1 MSSSGPQ
8 ERPAEGTARSVVLWG
23 GLALLSVLAL
33 AGWWATRTVRLPREF
48 REPEDPEAQDLAEPL
63 PGPTPAVE
71 AAPLGSGVDPAAHG
85 RDEPGVVIVR
95 VQDAESGEPLAGIE
109 VEVGCEEP
117 VRRSFG
123 RRLTASDGSVRFP
136 GVSVP
141 VALAATRRS
150 ELYCAALTVA
160 RGGLD
165 GARVATLRLVPGGV
179 LRGRVVDDRGLPV
192 ADAALSLT
200 DPTPWPEPVLDPR
213 PVARSRADG
222 SFEIERVRDQPRLV
236 TTRQGSFFAA
246 AWAPVQVQAR
256 GLGGTAQGVVSVAP
270 CGEARI
276 ADLVLPRPPTFVG
289 RVFDFDGRPV
299 AGALVSGHPRRFLAR
314 DVNLH
319 VAAPDRVAD
328 GLADLPGSP
337 LFQLLEGEVLTG
349 PDGAFELTAAPSRA
363 VLLVAA
369 GGALRGMVQEFPC
382 GAFSSGARLEGIEL
396 RLDDGEVFRARL
408 FDDQGRPVLGR
419 APSPVE
425 EPPEG
430 EAPHGTIF
438 GRAPVRFA
446 PLSGPATG
454 AWVQSRVRL
463 LILDQEGVEWERT
476 ALPDGQGVF
485 AFAIPGRLA
494 SLERLTILAPG
505 FEPAVLECKGR
516 LRPEPGALDLR
527 LVPLA
532 RVALSLVL
540 ADAPDSRPAPG
551 ESESEPYDVT
561 LRVCGL
567 APQPVTAGGA
577 PRPPCCGSG
586 MAAWFPFSGPRGD
599 VDVPVTAD
607 LPYWITVRLSR
618 GRRSEEHVAGPFRPG
633 LERVRIEV
641 PAFSSGSQGVGGPS
655 PAEQERA
662 SAGRT
667 DPRAA
672 AREFSGGLCVF
683 DAVSGAPVE
692 GATLW
697 CVCDPLGRETLRGR
711 TWFGERDG
719 CLTLDGLSEGSW
731 TFAVSAPGHRT
742 ALLGPLELRAPPDTD
757 PALGLAPELGPEGA
771 SGELDLGM
779 VQLAPVD

>member
-8 ERPAEGTARSVVLWG
+8 ERPAEGTARSAVLWG

-123 RRLTASDGSVRFP
+123 RRVTSSDGSARFP

-150 ELYCAALTVA
+150 ERYCAALTVA

-165 GARVATLRLVPGGV
+165 GARVATLRLVPGGA

-363 VLLVAA
+363 VLLVAP
-369 GGALRGMVQEFPC
+369 GGALRGTVREFP
-382 GAFSSGARLEGIEL
+382 L
-396 RLDDGEVFRARL
+396 RRL
-408 FDDQGRPVLGR
+408 FLGR
-419 APSPVE
+419 AT
-425 EPPEG
+425 G
-430 EAPHGTIF
+430 GHRAAP
-438 GRAPVRFA
+438 GRWGGVPRAAVRR
-446 PLSGPATG
+446 SGPARAGPGTQPGGG
-454 AWVQSRVRL
+454 ASRGRSSSRDDL
-463 LILDQEGVEWERT
+463 RPRPGALRT
-476 ALPDGQGVF
+476 ALRPGDRRVGPVPCSPPGPGPGGSRVG
-485 AFAIPGRLA
+485 AHGPARRPGRL
-494 SLERLTILAPG
+494 
-505 FEPAVLECKGR
+505 R
-516 LRPEPGALDLR
+516 LR
-527 LVPLA
+527 
-532 RVALSLVL
+532 
-540 ADAPDSRPAPG
+540 DSRPIG
-551 ESESEPYDVT
+551 V
-561 LRVCGL
+561 
-567 APQPVTAGGA
+567 
-577 PRPPCCGSG
+577 PR
-586 MAAWFPFSGPRGD
+586 
-599 VDVPVTAD
+599 TAD
-607 LPYWITVRLSR
+607 D
-618 GRRSEEHVAGPFRPG
+618 PG
-633 LERVRIEV
+633 T
-641 PAFSSGSQGVGGPS
+641 G
-655 PAEQERA
+655 
-662 SAGRT
+662 
-667 DPRAA
+667 
-672 AREFSGGLCVF
+672 
-683 DAVSGAPVE
+683 
-692 GATLW
+692 
-697 CVCDPLGRETLRGR
+697 
-711 TWFGERDG
+711 
-719 CLTLDGLSEGSW
+719 
-731 TFAVSAPGHRT
+731 
-742 ALLGPLELRAPPDTD
+742 LRAR
-757 PALGLAPELGPEGA
+757 G
-771 SGELDLGM
+771 LGM
-779 VQLAPVD
+779 QGPPET